1 MLKKRLKGLLLGDPP
16 AQESPPTESG
26 PADGLGPVRER
37 HSHGLEQFSS
47 PLMEGGELCI
57 LDLGGLS
64 QANVSFITDLGHKLF
79 AEDFLTA
86 IDRQSGEE
94 SNPMLAEGFLREN
107 LSFPEAR
114 FDGVLLWD
122 ALEFL
127 PPPVLKATVERLF
140 KITKPGA
147 YLLGFFHSDEKAA
160 SVPSYS
166 YRITNAQTLNLTYRQ
181 MRRPLQLF
189 NNRGVERLFQHF
201 HSVKFFLTRDN
212 LREVIV
218 RR

>member
-1 MLKKRLKGLLLGDPP
+1 LLKERLKGLLLGGAP
-16 AQESPPTESG
+16 AQESPPGEPG
-26 PADGLGPVRER
+26 PADGSGSVHER

-47 PLMEGGELCI
+47 HLQERRELCV
-57 LDLGGLS
+57 LDLGGITQS
-64 QANVSFITDLGHKLF
+64 NVSFITDLGHKLF
-79 AEDFLTA
+79 SEDFLTA

-127 PPPVLKATVERLF
+127 PAPVLKATIERLF
-140 KITKPGA
+140 KIAKPGS
-147 YLLGFFHSDEKAA
+147 YLLAFFHSDEKA
-160 SVPSYS
+160 SLVPSYS
-166 YRITNAQTLNLTYRQ
+166 YRITSAETINLTYRQ

>member
-1 MLKKRLKGLLLGDPP
+1 LLKKRLKGLILGDPP
-16 AQESPPTESG
+16 AQDSPPRESG
-26 PADGLGPVRER
+26 PADGLGPDHER

-47 PLMEGGELCI
+47 HLMEPGELCI
-57 LDLGGLS
+57 LDLGGIT
-64 QANVSFITDLGHKLF
+64 QANVSFVTGLGHKLF

-94 SNPMLAEGFLREN
+94 SNPLLAELFLREN

-127 PPPVLKATVERLF
+127 PPPVLKAAVERLF

-147 YLLGFFHSDEKAA
+147 YLLAFFHSDEKAA
-160 SVPSYS
+160 LVPSYS
-166 YRITNAQTLNLTYRQ
+166 YRITSAQTLNLTYRS

>member
-1 MLKKRLKGLLLGDPP
+1 MLKRRLKGLILGKPP
-16 AQESPPTESG
+16 AQESPAAKPG
-26 PADGLGPVRER
+26 PADGLGPVHER

-47 PLMEGGELCI
+47 HLQEPGELCI
-57 LDLGGLS
+57 LDLGGIT
-64 QANVSFITDLGHKLF
+64 QANVSFITNLGHKLF
-79 AEDFLTA
+79 SEDFLKA
-86 IDRQSGEE
+86 IDRQSGDE
-94 SNPMLAEGFLREN
+94 SNPLLAELFLREN
-107 LSFPEAR
+107 LNFPDAH

-140 KITKPGA
+140 KITKPGS
-147 YLLGFFHSDEKAA
+147 YLLAFFHSDEKAA
-160 SVPSYS
+160 LVPSYS
-166 YRITNAQTLNLTYRQ
+166 YRITNAETLNLTYQRMRQ
-181 MRRPLQLF
+181 PLQLF